1 MESVTKI
8 MENRLNRMKIIREI
22 FSGVSG
28 GLSSKRTM
36 LFLSFVVMI
45 FMAWASIFMG
55 KEIQQFIFE
64 GFMWIVMGG
73 LFSVASEQFGQKF
86 ETKTTSE
93 EESYEE
99 PQNRWEEESPKQR
112 RRG

>member
-1 MESVTKI
+1 
-8 MENRLNRMKIIREI
+8 MKIIREI

-36 LFLSFVVMI
+36 VFLSFVVMI
-45 FMAWASIFMG
+45 FISWASIFMG

-64 GFMWIVMGG
+64 GFMWIVLGG

-86 ETKTTSE
+86 GSKITPE
-93 EESYEE
+93 EESCEE
-99 PQNRWEEESPKQR
+99 PYNRFEEETPR
-112 RRG
+112 RRRHK